1 MGSLKSSSET
11 PSLESAPFPYDSAIQ
26 ERLVCVNGKV
36 AMSARLY
43 NHLSSLGRLVVLL
56 VAYSAILFL
65 SLVCALL
72 LRFDFQVG
80 PEFWGRF
87 WKSIVWILPLKL
99 VALAFFGQ
107 FQTLLTYF
115 SLPDAKRIAAAMGLS
130 ALVASAVWFVLGG
143 ANVVPRGVIVS
154 DMVLSFLGLTFFRT
168 ALRIYREKLS
178 SPRDGRRRRAAIL
191 GAGTAGAALLRD
203 IQGRQGLGLDV
214 VCFVDDDRSKIGS
227 TLHGKQVLGPT
238 RKLAALVE
246 ELDLQKVIIAMPTA
260 KPAVI
265 KRLVE
270 QINALGIDHDILPS
284 VAQLLHRQV
293 TVSHLRR
300 VDPEDLLGREAVALD
315 HEGINALIKGKVI
328 MVTGAGGSIGGEL
341 CRQIAEQNPS
351 KIVLVERSE
360 PALFAIEQELMGSHR
375 HVDLVACA
383 SSVCDE
389 ASIARIFAKHRPH
402 LVFHAAAHKHVP
414 LMENQPAEALRNNA
428 IGTEIVARLA
438 SLHGAAKFILVST
451 DKAVNPT
458 NVMGASKRMAEM
470 LLEQKSTTETGC
482 AFAAVRFGNVLGS
495 SGSVVPTFRRQIAAG
510 GPLTVTHPEVTRY
523 FMSIPE
529 AVGLILQS
537 ALQAKGGE
545 IFVLDMGE
553 PVKIVD
559 LARQMIELSGF
570 KPDEDIKIEFTGL
583 RPGEKLYEEPI
594 HEMENVEPT
603 THPKVRRVRNNRSND
618 PGDLV
623 AELNSVYHELAGD
636 STRLKAWLGAKIP
649 EYRGVD

>member
-1 MGSLKSSSET
+1 
-11 PSLESAPFPYDSAIQ
+11 
-26 ERLVCVNGKV
+26 
-36 AMSARLY
+36 MSARLY
-43 NHLSSLGRLVVLL
+43 NRLTSLGRLVVLL
-56 VAYSAILFL
+56 AAYSAILFL
-65 SLVCALL
+65 SLVFALL

-80 PEFWGRF
+80 PEYWGRF
-87 WKSIVWILPLKL
+87 WKSIVWMLPLKL

-107 FQTLLTYF
+107 FRTLLTYF
-115 SLPDAKRIAAAMGLS
+115 SLPDAKRIAAAMGVS
-130 ALVASAVWFVLGG
+130 ALFATVVWFAVGG
-143 ANVVPRGVIVS
+143 TDVIPRGVIVS
-154 DMVLSFLGLTFFRT
+154 DMVISFLGLTAFRT
-168 ALRIYREKLS
+168 SLRVYREKLAA
-178 SPRDGRRRRAAIL
+178 PADGGVPSRKRRAAIL
-191 GAGTAGAALLRD
+191 GAGSAGAALLRD

-214 VCFVDDDRSKIGS
+214 VCFVDDDRAKIGG
-227 TLHGKQVLGPT
+227 TLHGKQVLGPI

-246 ELDLQKVIIAMPTA
+246 ELDLQKIIIAMPTA

-300 VDPEDLLGREAVALD
+300 VDPEDLLGRESVALD
-315 HEGINALIKGKVI
+315 HEGINALIKGKVV
-328 MVTGAGGSIGGEL
+328 MVTGAGGSIGSEL
-341 CRQIAEQNPS
+341 CRQIAEQNPARL
-351 KIVLVERSE
+351 ILVERSE
-360 PALFAIEQELMGSHR
+360 PALFAIEQELVGSHR

-389 ASIARIFAKHRPH
+389 ESISRIFAQYRPQ

-414 LMENQPAEALRNNA
+414 LMENQPAEALRNNS

-438 SLHGAAKFILVST
+438 SLNGTAKFILVST

-458 NVMGASKRMAEM
+458 NVMGASKRLAEL
-470 LLEQKSTTETGC
+470 LLEQKSASETGC

-570 KPDEDIKIEFTGL
+570 KPDEDIKITFTGL

-594 HEMENVEPT
+594 HEMENVELT
-603 THPKVRRVRNNRSND
+603 SHPKVRKLRNNRFNGS
-618 PGDLV
+618 GDLV
-623 AELNSVYHELAGD
+623 AELHAIYREAAGD
-636 STRLKAWLGAKIP
+636 SSRLKAWLVAKIP
-649 EYRGVD
+649 EYRNGQGC

>member
-1 MGSLKSSSET
+1 
-11 PSLESAPFPYDSAIQ
+11 
-26 ERLVCVNGKV
+26 
-36 AMSARLY
+36 MSARLY
-43 NHLSSLGRLVVLL
+43 NRLTSLGRLVVLL
-56 VAYSAILFL
+56 AAYSAILFL
-65 SLVCALL
+65 SLVFALL

-80 PEFWGRF
+80 PEYWGRF
-87 WKSIVWILPLKL
+87 WKSIVWMLPLKL

-107 FQTLLTYF
+107 FRTLLTYF
-115 SLPDAKRIAAAMGLS
+115 SLPDAKRIAAAMGVS
-130 ALVASAVWFVLGG
+130 ALVATAVWVALGG
-143 ANVVPRGVIVS
+143 ADVIPRGVIVS
-154 DMVLSFLGLTFFRT
+154 DMVISFLGLTAFRT
-168 ALRIYREKLS
+168 SLRVYREKLAA
-178 SPRDGRRRRAAIL
+178 PADGGVPSRKRRTAIL
-191 GAGTAGAALLRD
+191 GAGSAGAALLRD
-203 IQGRQGLGLDV
+203 IQGRHGLGLDV
-214 VCFVDDDRSKIGS
+214 VCFIDDDRAKIGG
-227 TLHGKQVLGPT
+227 TIHGKQVLGPT

-246 ELDLQKVIIAMPTA
+246 ELDLQKIIIAMPTA

-300 VDPEDLLGREAVALD
+300 VDPEDLLGRESVALD
-315 HEGINALIKGKVI
+315 HEGINALIKGKVV
-328 MVTGAGGSIGGEL
+328 MVTGAGGSIGSEL
-341 CRQIAEQNPS
+341 CRQIAEQNPARL
-351 KIVLVERSE
+351 ILVERSE
-360 PALFAIEQELMGSHR
+360 PALFAIEQELLGSHR

-389 ASIARIFAKHRPH
+389 ESISRIFAQYRPQ

-414 LMENQPAEALRNNA
+414 LMENQPAEALRNNSV
-428 IGTEIVARLA
+428 GTEIVARLA

-458 NVMGASKRMAEM
+458 NVMGASKRLAE
-470 LLEQKSTTETGC
+470 LILEEYQAKHSGC
-482 AFAAVRFGNVLGS
+482 CYAVVRFGNVLGS
-495 SGSVVPTFRRQIAAG
+495 SGSVVPTFRRQIAQG
-510 GPLTVTHPEVTRY
+510 GPVTVTHPEVTRY

-537 ALQAKGGE
+537 ALQATGGE

-570 KPDEDIKIEFTGL
+570 KPDDDIKITFTGL

-594 HEMENVEPT
+594 HEMENVVAT
-603 THPKVRRVRNNRSND
+603 SHPKLRVLLNHRGKPSSGVVASLLEEYTSVSPCADRVRS
-618 PGDLV
+618 
-623 AELNSVYHELAGD
+623 
-636 STRLKAWLGAKIP
+636 WLSGKIP
-649 EYRGVD
+649 EYRHGCVSGDHE

>member
-1 MGSLKSSSET
+1 
-11 PSLESAPFPYDSAIQ
+11 
-26 ERLVCVNGKV
+26 
-36 AMSARLY
+36 
-43 NHLSSLGRLVVLL
+43 LL
-56 VAYSAILFL
+56 AAYLAILFL
-65 SLVCALL
+65 SLVFALL
-72 LRFDFQVG
+72 LRFDFNVG
-80 PEFWGRF
+80 PEYWARF
-87 WKSIVWILPLKL
+87 WKTIGWLLPLKL
-99 VALAFFGQ
+99 AALAFFGQ
-107 FQTLLTYF
+107 FRTLLTYF
-115 SLPDAKRIAAAMGLS
+115 SLPDAKRIAAAMGIS
-130 ALVASAVWFVLGG
+130 AFVAFAAWFVIGG
-143 ANVVPRGVIVS
+143 TYVVPRGVIVS
-154 DMVLSFLGLTFFRT
+154 DMVLSFLGLTAFRT

-178 SPRDGRRRRAAIL
+178 AQTVGSGTGRKRRAAIL

-214 VCFVDDDRSKIGS
+214 VCFVDDDRAKIGG
-227 TLHGKQVLGPT
+227 TIHGKQVLGPT
-238 RKLAALVE
+238 RSLASLVE
-246 ELDLQKVIIAMPTA
+246 ELDLQKIIIAMPTS

-270 QINALGIDHDILPS
+270 QLNALGIDHDILPS

-315 HEGINALIKGKVI
+315 HEGIKALIKGKVV
-328 MVTGAGGSIGGEL
+328 MVTGAGGSIGSEL

-351 KIVLVERSE
+351 KLILVERSE
-360 PALFAIEQELMGSHR
+360 PALFAIEQELLGSHR
-375 HVDLVACA
+375 YIDLVACA

-389 ASIARIFAKHRPH
+389 ESISRIFSKNRPH
-402 LVFHAAAHKHVP
+402 LVFHTAAHKHVP
-414 LMENQPAEALRNNA
+414 LMESQPAEAIRNNS
-428 IGTEIVARLA
+428 IGTEIVARMA
-438 SLHGAAKFILVST
+438 SLHGTTKFILVST

-458 NVMGASKRMAEM
+458 NVMGASKRLAEM
-470 LLEQKSTTETGC
+470 LLEQKSATETGC

-537 ALQAKGGE
+537 ALQAQGGE

-570 KPDEDIKIEFTGL
+570 KPDEDIKITFTGL

-603 THPKVRRVRNNRSND
+603 SHRKVRLLRNNRSNGI
-618 PGDLV
+618 GDLV
-623 AELNSVYHELAGD
+623 SELHATYCEAAGD
-636 STRLKAWLGAKIP
+636 SGRLKAWLSAKIP
-649 EYRGVD
+649 EYNKGQDF

>member
-1 MGSLKSSSET
+1 M
-11 PSLESAPFPYDSAIQ
+11 
-26 ERLVCVNGKV
+26 R
-36 AMSARLY
+36 ARLY
-43 NHLSSLGRLVVLL
+43 NRLNSLGRLTVLL
-56 VAYSAILFL
+56 VAYTAILFL
-65 SLVCALL
+65 SLLAALF
-72 LRFDFQVG
+72 LRFDLQVA
-80 PEFWGRF
+80 PEFWVRF
-87 WKSIVWILPLKL
+87 WQSLVWLLPLKL
-99 VALAFFGQ
+99 AALVIFGQ

-115 SLPDAKRIAAAMGLS
+115 SLPDAKRIAAAMGVS

-143 ANVVPRGVIVS
+143 ANIVPRGVIVS
-154 DMVLSFLGLTFFRT
+154 DMVISFLGLTAFRT
-168 ALRIYREKLS
+168 ALRVYREKLS
-178 SPRDGRRRRAAIL
+178 SPTDRAATNRKRRAAIL

-203 IQGRQGLGLDV
+203 IQGRQGLGLNI
-214 VCFVDDDRSKIGS
+214 VCFVDDDLAKIGG
-227 TLHGKQVLGPT
+227 TLHGKQVLGPM
-238 RKLAALVE
+238 RKLASLVE
-246 ELDLQKVIIAMPTA
+246 ELDLQKIIIAMPTA

-270 QINALGIDHDILPS
+270 EINILGIDHDILPS

-315 HEGINALIKGKVI
+315 HEGIKALIKGRVV
-328 MVTGAGGSIGGEL
+328 MVTGAGGSIGSEL
-341 CRQIAEQNPS
+341 CRQIAEQNPA
-351 KIVLVERSE
+351 KLILVERNE
-360 PALFAIEQELMGSHR
+360 PSLFAIEQELIGSHR
-375 HVDLVACA
+375 HVELVACA

-389 ASIARIFAKHRPH
+389 ESIARAFGHQRPA

-414 LMENQPAEALRNNA
+414 LMEGQPAEALRNNA

-438 SLHGAAKFILVST
+438 AQHGAAKFILVST

-458 NVMGASKRMAEM
+458 NVMGASKRLAEM
-470 LLEQKSTTETGC
+470 LLEQKSATGKEC

-510 GPLTVTHPEVTRY
+510 GPVTVTHPEVTRY

-537 ALQAKGGE
+537 ALQAEGGE
-545 IFVLDMGE
+545 IFVLDMGD

-570 KPDEDIKIEFTGL
+570 KPEDDIKITFTGL

-594 HEMENVEPT
+594 HQMENVEPT
-603 THPKVRRVRNNRSND
+603 SHRKLHRLRNNRSNGS
-618 PGDLV
+618 GDLA
-623 AELNSVYHELAGD
+623 AELGAIYREAAGD
-636 STRLKAWLGAKIP
+636 GDRLKAWLAEKIP
-649 EYRGVD
+649 EYRGIKCKT

>member
-1 MGSLKSSSET
+1 
-11 PSLESAPFPYDSAIQ
+11 
-26 ERLVCVNGKV
+26 
-36 AMSARLY
+36 MSARLY
-43 NHLSSLGRLVVLL
+43 NRLTSLGRLVVLL
-56 VAYSAILFL
+56 AAYSAILFL
-65 SLVCALL
+65 SLVFALL
-72 LRFDFQVG
+72 LRFDFQVE
-80 PEFWGRF
+80 PEYWGRF
-87 WKSIVWILPLKL
+87 WKSIVWMLPLKL
-99 VALAFFGQ
+99 LALAFFGQ
-107 FQTLLTYF
+107 FRTLLTYF
-115 SLPDAKRIAAAMGLS
+115 SLPDAKRIALAMGVS
-130 ALVASAVWFVLGG
+130 ALVSTAVWFAVGG
-143 ANVVPRGVIVS
+143 ENVVPRGVIVS
-154 DMVLSFLGLTFFRT
+154 DMIISFLGLT
-168 ALRIYREKLS
+168 ALRTSLRLYRERLS
-178 SPRDGRRRRAAIL
+178 APLDGSQASRKRRAAIL
-191 GAGTAGAALLRD
+191 GAGSAGAALLRD

-214 VCFVDDDRSKIGS
+214 VCFIDDDRHKIGG
-227 TLHGKQVLGPT
+227 TIHGKQVLGPT
-238 RKLAALVE
+238 RRLASLVE

-300 VDPEDLLGREAVALD
+300 VDPEDLLGRDPVTLD
-315 HEGINALIKGKVI
+315 HEGINALIRGKVV
-328 MVTGAGGSIGGEL
+328 MVTGAGGSIGSEL

-360 PALFAIEQELMGSHR
+360 PALFTIEQELLCSHR
-375 HVDLVACA
+375 HVALIPRA

-389 ASIARIFAKHRPH
+389 DAMARILSSHRPG

-414 LMENQPAEALRNNA
+414 LMEQQPAEALRNNA
-428 IGTEIVARLA
+428 VGTAIMARL
-438 SLHGAAKFILVST
+438 SSEHGVQKFVLVST

-458 NVMGASKRMAEM
+458 NVMGATKRLAEM
-470 LLEQKSTTETGC
+470 FLVEYQQNGGSNC

-545 IFVLDMGE
+545 IFVLDMGK
-553 PVKIVD
+553 PIKILD
-559 LARQMIELSGF
+559 LACQMIELSGF
-570 KPDEDIKIEFTGL
+570 KAEEDIKIVFTGL

-603 THPKVRRVRNNRSND
+603 EHPQVKKLARQSG
-618 PGDLV
+618 PSPALPSEDLGSARGELPCR
-623 AELNSVYHELAGD
+623 AEHVKEWLAA
-636 STRLKAWLGAKIP
+636 RIP
-649 EYRGVD
+649 EYQRTVSS

>member
-1 MGSLKSSSET
+1 
-11 PSLESAPFPYDSAIQ
+11 
-26 ERLVCVNGKV
+26 
-36 AMSARLY
+36 MSARLY
-43 NHLSSLGRLVVLL
+43 NRLSSIGRLVVLL
-56 VAYSAILFL
+56 AAYSAILFL
-65 SLVCALL
+65 SLVFALL
-72 LRFDFQVG
+72 LRFDFQVA
-80 PEFWGRF
+80 PEFWDRF
-87 WKSIVWILPLKL
+87 WNSIVWMLPLKL

-107 FQTLLTYF
+107 FRTLLTYF
-115 SLPDAKRIAAAMGLS
+115 SLPDAKRIAAAMGVS
-130 ALVASAVWFVLGG
+130 AVVATAVWFALGG
-143 ANVVPRGVIVS
+143 TDVIPRGVIVS
-154 DMVLSFLGLTFFRT
+154 DMVISFLALTAFRT
-168 ALRIYREKLS
+168 SLRVYREKLFVPADRGVPS
-178 SPRDGRRRRAAIL
+178 RKRRAAIL
-191 GAGTAGAALLRD
+191 GAGSAGAALLRD

-214 VCFVDDDRSKIGS
+214 VCFVDDDRAKIGG
-227 TLHGKQVLGPT
+227 TIHGKQVLGPT

-246 ELDLQKVIIAMPTA
+246 ELDLQKIIIAMPTA

-270 QINALGIDHDILPS
+270 QINTLGIDHDILPS

-300 VDPEDLLGREAVALD
+300 VDPEDLLGRESVALD
-315 HEGINALIKGKVI
+315 HEGINALIKGKVV
-328 MVTGAGGSIGGEL
+328 MVTGAGGSIGSEL
-341 CRQIAEQNPS
+341 CRQIAEQNPARL
-351 KIVLVERSE
+351 ILVERSE
-360 PALFAIEQELMGSHR
+360 AALFAIEQELLGSHR

-389 ASIARIFAKHRPH
+389 ESISRIFAQYLPQ

-414 LMENQPAEALRNNA
+414 LMENQPAEALRNNS

-438 SLHGAAKFILVST
+438 SVSGAAKFILVST

-458 NVMGASKRMAEM
+458 NVMGASKRLAEL
-470 LLEQKSTTETGC
+470 LLEQKSAEDSVC

-537 ALQAKGGE
+537 ALQAEGGE

-570 KPDEDIKIEFTGL
+570 KPDDDIKIEFTGL

-603 THPKVRRVRNNRSND
+603 THPKVRKLRNNRSND

-623 AELNSVYHELAGD
+623 AELNSVYREVAGD
-636 STRLKAWLGAKIP
+636 GARLKAWLAVKIP
-649 EYRGVD
+649 EYSNGKSY

>member
-1 MGSLKSSSET
+1 M
-11 PSLESAPFPYDSAIQ
+11 
-26 ERLVCVNGKV
+26 
-36 AMSARLY
+36 
-43 NHLSSLGRLVVLL
+43 L
-56 VAYSAILFL
+56 VAYTAILFL
-65 SLVCALL
+65 SLLAALF
-72 LRFDFQVG
+72 LRFDFQVA
-80 PEFWGRF
+80 PEFWARF
-87 WKSIVWILPLKL
+87 WQSLVWLLPLKL
-99 VALAFFGQ
+99 AALVIFGQ

-115 SLPDAKRIAAAMGLS
+115 SLPDAKRIAGAMGVS

-143 ANVVPRGVIVS
+143 ANIVPRGVIVS
-154 DMVLSFLGLTFFRT
+154 DMVISFLGLTVFRT
-168 ALRIYREKLS
+168 ALRVYREKLS
-178 SPRDGRRRRAAIL
+178 SPTDRSTTSRKRRAAIL

-203 IQGRQGLGLDV
+203 IQGRQGLGLDI
-214 VCFVDDDRSKIGS
+214 VCFVDDDRAKIGG

-238 RKLAALVE
+238 RKLASLVE
-246 ELDLQKVIIAMPTA
+246 ELDLQKIIIAMPTA

-270 QINALGIDHDILPS
+270 EINILGIDHDILPS

-315 HEGINALIKGKVI
+315 HEGIKALIKGRVV
-328 MVTGAGGSIGGEL
+328 MVTGAGGSIGSEL
-341 CRQIAEQNPS
+341 CRQIAEQNPA
-351 KIVLVERSE
+351 KLILVERSE
-360 PALFAIEQELMGSHR
+360 PALFAIEQELIGSHR
-375 HVDLVACA
+375 HVDLVASA
-383 SSVCDE
+383 SSVCDQE
-389 ASIARIFAKHRPH
+389 AMTRLFVNYQPA

-414 LMENQPAEALRNNA
+414 LMESQPAEAIRNNA
-428 IGTEIVARLA
+428 IGTGIVAGLA
-438 SLHGAAKFILVST
+438 AVHGTAKFVLVST

-458 NVMGASKRMAEM
+458 NVMGASKRLAEM
-470 LLEQKSTTETGC
+470 LIEQKSLAEADC

-570 KPDEDIKIEFTGL
+570 KPDEDIKITFTGL

-603 THPKVRRVRNNRSND
+603 SHSKLRRLRNNRSNRS
-618 PGDLV
+618 GDLFT
-623 AELNSVYHELAGD
+623 ELHSVYREAAGD
-636 STRLKAWLGAKIP
+636 SEKLKTWLASTIP
-649 EYRGVD
+649 EYRGNQKG

>member
-1 MGSLKSSSET
+1 
-11 PSLESAPFPYDSAIQ
+11 
-26 ERLVCVNGKV
+26 
-36 AMSARLY
+36 MSARIY
-43 NHLSSLGRLVVLL
+43 NRLTSLGRLVVLL

-65 SLVCALL
+65 SLVFALL

-80 PEFWGRF
+80 SEYWGRF
-87 WKSIVWILPLKL
+87 WTSVVWMLPLKL

-107 FQTLLTYF
+107 FRTLLTYF
-115 SLPDAKRIAAAMGLS
+115 SLPDTKRIAAAMGLS
-130 ALVASAVWFVLGG
+130 ALIAAAVWFAAGG
-143 ANVVPRGVIVS
+143 ADVIPRGVIVS
-154 DMVLSFLGLTFFRT
+154 DMVLSFLGLTAFRT
-168 ALRIYREKLS
+168 ALRIYREKHS
-178 SPRDGRRRRAAIL
+178 APRDGAGAGRKRRAAIL

-214 VCFVDDDRSKIGS
+214 VCFIDDDRAKIGS
-227 TLHGKQVLGPT
+227 ALHGKQVLGPT
-238 RKLAALVE
+238 RKLTSLVE

-315 HEGINALIKGKVI
+315 HQGISSLIKGKVV
-328 MVTGAGGSIGGEL
+328 MVTGAGGSIGSEL
-341 CRQIAEQNPS
+341 CRQIAEQNPA
-351 KIVLVERSE
+351 KLILVERSE

-389 ASIARIFAKHRPH
+389 ESISRLFSKNRPH

-414 LMENQPAEALRNNA
+414 LMENQPAEALRNNSM
-428 IGTEIVARLA
+428 GTEVVARLA
-438 SLHGAAKFILVST
+438 TLHGAAKFILVST

-458 NVMGASKRMAEM
+458 NVMGASKRLAEM
-470 LLEQKSTTETGC
+470 LLEQKSATETGC

-495 SGSVVPTFRRQIAAG
+495 SGSVVPTFRRQIAGG
-510 GPLTVTHPEVTRY
+510 GPLTVTHPEVTRF

-570 KPDEDIKIEFTGL
+570 KPDEDINITFTGL

-603 THPKVRRVRNNRSND
+603 SHSKVRRLKNNRSNGS
-618 PGDLV
+618 GDLV
-623 AELNSVYHELAGD
+623 AELHEIYREAAGD
-636 STRLKAWLGAKIP
+636 NKRLKAWLAAKIP
-649 EYRGVD
+649 EYSNGDRR